1 MESVRNRLDWD
12 FLGKYMFWLVVQV
25 QYGTV
30 QYSTVHVVAGAG
42 LSLHPRHAAGGGR
55 GLAAAGVLVEAR
67 AA

>member
-25 QYGTV
+25 QYCTV
-30 QYSTVHVVAGAG
+30 HTVHVVAGGAG
-42 LSLHPRHAAGGGR
+42 RCLHPRHAAGGGR